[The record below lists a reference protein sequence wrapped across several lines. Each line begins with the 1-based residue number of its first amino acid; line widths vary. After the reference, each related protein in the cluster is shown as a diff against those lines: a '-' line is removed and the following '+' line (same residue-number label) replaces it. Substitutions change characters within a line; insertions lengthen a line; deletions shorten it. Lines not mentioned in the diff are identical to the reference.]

1 MSSHSFALTVV
12 PAGHKIVQLLAAS
25 WDTHAKRASMF
36 PLFFRY
42 LGCFVVLCA
51 ITCSARL
58 EARPPQ
64 QSVILISVDTLRA
77 DHLGCYGYRAQPTP
91 NIDRLAS
98 GGTLFGQAST
108 QAPLTL
114 PSHVSLFTSRYPF
127 RTQIQ
132 DNGEQLAPGA
142 VTLATQFKAMG
153 YRTAA
158 FVGGFPLDR
167 RFGLAQGFDV
177 YDSPFDLRKQRG
189 GDTGDI
195 KRPAESVVQNA
206 THWIEKNSDGPFFV
220 FLHLYDLHTP
230 YDLPRALQLR
240 FHGVSYDSE
249 LAYVDETLGTFWKFL
264 ADRGLFDR
272 SLLIFTSD
280 HGEGL
285 GEHGESTHG
294 YFIYQST
301 LHVPLIV
308 HWPADSPKFRERV
321 DEPVELIQVAPTI
334 LQFAGAKVPLEMEGR
349 VLPARAMG
357 QSTPDDMPIYG
368 ESYYASRHFNC
379 SPLRSIRLG
388 AYKYIDAPKPELYD
402 LGRDPTERRNI
413 YTPGSSAAA
422 ILRKKLRQ
430 VSARREALK
439 PAPQGKQNQ
448 DAIAALRSLGY
459 LAGGDSRST
468 SVVSGIDPKDRLLDF
483 EAQNRAVL
491 LAYSGRLQ
499 QSNAVL
505 EQLIQKLPDIPELR
519 SSLGL
524 NLQRL
529 GRHAEAVR
537 VFQEVVKQSE
547 SNAVAH
553 FNLAVSYYQMRQLE
567 PSIQSLQKA
576 LEIEPYYTRAEELLG
591 TIWSQKKDYTRARAS
606 FEHILKIAP
615 DDYAAHFNLGVL
627 AAIQGKW
634 DEGES
639 HLRRVLQ
646 IDPNSAEAYNALG
659 SLYLGRQDL
668 PQAKAAFSDAIRLQP
683 GFAWAHYNL
692 GLVFRRENKS
702 EDAAREFR
710 AALDADPQFSAAHTA
725 LDHLQ
730 RTAQ

>member
-1 MSSHSFALTVV
+1 MF
-12 PAGHKIVQLLAAS
+12 QELL
-25 WDTHAKRASMF
+25 HC
-36 PLFFRY
+36 
-42 LGCFVVLCA
+42 LGCCVLVWA
-51 ITCSARL
+51 VTDSARL
-58 EARPPQ
+58 PAQTLQPP
-64 QSVILISVDTLRA
+64 VILISVDTLRA

-91 NIDRLAS
+91 YIDRLAS
-98 GGTLFGQAST
+98 GGTLFSQASA

-127 RTQIQ
+127 RMQIK
-132 DNGEQLAPGA
+132 DNGEQLSPGA
-142 VTLATQFKAMG
+142 VTLATQFKHMG

-177 YDSPFDLRKQRG
+177 YDSPFDLRKQKG
-189 GDTGDI
+189 GDAGDI
-195 KRPAESVVQNA
+195 KRSAEAVVQSA
-206 THWIEKNSDGPFFV
+206 TLWIEKNATSPFFV

-240 FHGVSYDSE
+240 FHGASYDSE
-249 LAYVDETLGTFWKFL
+249 LAYVDETLGRFWKFL
-264 ADRGLFDR
+264 AERGLFDR

-308 HWPADSPKFRERV
+308 HWPAGSPNYRERV

-334 LQFAGAKVPLEMEGR
+334 LQFAGAKVPSEMVGR
-349 VLPARAMG
+349 VLPARAAG
-357 QSTPDDMPIYG
+357 QTTPDDRPIYS
-368 ESYYASRHFNC
+368 ESDYANRHFNC

-402 LGRDPTERRNI
+402 LGHDPAERRNI

-422 ILRKKLRQ
+422 TLREKLRL

-439 PAPQGKQNQ
+439 PAQQGTQNP
-448 DAIAALRSLGY
+448 DAIGALRSLGY
-459 LAGGDSRST
+459 LAGGDSRSA

-491 LAYSGRLQ
+491 LASSGRLQ
-499 QSNAVL
+499 QSNALL

-519 SSLGL
+519 ASLGL
-524 NLQRL
+524 NLQRM
-529 GRHAEAVR
+529 GRHGEAVR
-537 VFQEVVKQSE
+537 EFQEVVKRSE
-547 SNAVAH
+547 RNAIAH
-553 FNLAVSYYQMRQLE
+553 FNLSLSLYQMRQLE
-567 PSIQSLQKA
+567 PSIQCLQKA

-627 AAIQGKW
+627 DAIQGRW

-646 IDPNSAEAYNALG
+646 MDPNSAEAYNALG
-659 SLYLGRQDL
+659 SLYLGREDL
-668 PQAKAAFSDAIRLQP
+668 PHAKAAFSDAIRLQP

-692 GLVFRRENKS
+692 GLIFRRENKS

-710 AALDADPQFSAAHTA
+710 AALGADPQFSAARTA
-725 LDHLQ
+725 LERLQ
-730 RTAQ
+730 SPAQ